1 METPD
6 PNAVG
11 VVITAIIGI
20 VVVWDIFMLWR
31 SHELVPELGPI
42 ANGGH
47 AWSSTAEQEMMRH
60 WSSIMSI
67 AVMMAAPWILA
78 SSIGTSNWLI
88 ITFDVLLF
96 THLIG
101 MLMPKRYAVTRT
113 HLFTDGQVH
122 EWQGLR
128 LALKQPRGRIML
140 HRKGWGILAPLPL
153 GGEAKDLS
161 LARKW
166 ISAAMADNEEWK
178 NLKSLFFEEE

>member
-1 METPD
+1 MEIPD
-6 PNAVG
+6 PNTVG
-11 VVITAIIGI
+11 AVITTIIGI

-31 SHELVPELGPI
+31 SFELVPELGPLD
-42 ANGGH
+42 NGGH
-47 AWSSTAEQEMMRH
+47 AWSTTAEQEVMRH

-78 SSIGTSNWLI
+78 GSTGTSNRLI

-96 THLIG
+96 AHLVG

-113 HLFTDGQVH
+113 HLFTDGQTH

-128 LALKQPRGRIML
+128 LALKQPRGRIIL
-140 HRKGWGILAPLPL
+140 HRKGWGIFAPLPL

-166 ISAAMADNEEWK
+166 ISAAMANNEEW
-178 NLKSLFFEEE
+178 NYLKDLPFEEE